1 MAGRFPQ
8 HDYRLV
14 HALRACKA
22 RLGCS
27 KKQKRLSKNK
37 KRGDLHF
44 PAHTQ
49 EYEIK
54 RKRLLPSL
62 RLAWTLVLNL
72 NVLGS
77 SYSMH
82 LPSSAPGLDMPRE
95 FILYFPNASSW
106 LTSLMMVSISLKK
119 KKKQHGKPIFPMFPR
134 NGESK
139 LAITF
144 SDTVI
149 ILKLGFKT
157 V

>member
-1 MAGRFPQ
+1 M
-8 HDYRLV
+8 V
-14 HALRACKA
+14 RACKA

-27 KKQKRLSKNK
+27 RKGKRLSKNK
-37 KRGDLHF
+37 RRGELHF
-44 PAHTQ
+44 LAHTR

-62 RLAWTLVLNL
+62 CLAWTLVLNL
-72 NVLGS
+72 NVPGS
-77 SYSMH
+77 SYGMP
-82 LPSSAPGLDMPRE
+82 LPSSAPGLDTHRKFM
-95 FILYFPNASSW
+95 LYFPNASSW
-106 LTSLMMVSISLKK
+106 LISLMMVSISLKK
-119 KKKQHGKPIFPMFPR
+119 KSNMENLYFRCSPR